1 MSVSTVIMGLIYG
14 CLALGA
20 VDYLTGNRLRLGG
33 KFHEGLMA
41 MGSLAL
47 SMAGIMALVPLIS
60 RFVAPAVVPFFDLIG
75 ADPALFAGIL
85 LPIDMGGYSMA
96 LDLAHS
102 RELGLLSGCVL
113 STMMGC
119 TLVFNIP
126 VGLGIISSDD
136 VQPFS
141 LGMLCGFVTIPLGF
155 FAAGMATGIDL
166 VVLLR
171 NTAPIAVVSALLMV
185 GIAKAPHAMVRG
197 FTAFG
202 RIVAALSVAGLVL
215 GASLQLL
222 GFDLVADMAPLDE
235 GLLTVGRIGVTLA
248 GAYVLVELLSRLLRK
263 PLGVVGGKLGIGPKA
278 TLGVLACLAHAIPM
292 FQNLKTFSERGKVVA
307 CAFSVS
313 GSYMLASSLA
323 FLAGVQPQMI
333 GPMLLAKLVAGVS
346 ALVLALFVGRSGESR
361 EPGEEP
367 ESAERAASV
376 LVERR

>member
-155 FAAGMATGIDL
+155 FAAGMAMGIDL

-171 NTAPIAVVSALLMV
+171 NTSPIAVVSALLMV
-185 GIAKAPHAMVRG
+185 GIAQAPHAMVRG
-197 FTAFG
+197 FTVFG

-248 GAYVLVELLSRLLRK
+248 GAYVLVELLSRLLRR

-292 FQNLKTFSERGKVVA
+292 FQNLKTFSERGKVAA

-367 ESAERAASV
+367 GSAEPAASV

>member
-41 MGSLAL
+41 MGSLVL

-155 FAAGMATGIDL
+155 FAAGMAMGIDL

-185 GIAKAPHAMVRG
+185 GIAKAPTPWFAGSRC
-197 FTAFG
+197 
-202 RIVAALSVAGLVL
+202 SVESWRHCRWQ
-215 GASLQLL
+215 AS
-222 GFDLVADMAPLDE
+222 
-235 GLLTVGRIGVTLA
+235 
-248 GAYVLVELLSRLLRK
+248 
-263 PLGVVGGKLGIGPKA
+263 
-278 TLGVLACLAHAIPM
+278 C
-292 FQNLKTFSERGKVVA
+292 SERA
-307 CAFSVS
+307 CSFWASTWWPTWPPSTRAFSPWD
-313 GSYMLASSLA
+313 ASA
-323 FLAGVQPQMI
+323 
-333 GPMLLAKLVAGVS
+333 
-346 ALVLALFVGRSGESR
+346 
-361 EPGEEP
+361 
-367 ESAERAASV
+367 
-376 LVERR
+376 

>member
-292 FQNLKTFSERGKVVA
+292 FQNLRTFSERGKVVA

-361 EPGEEP
+361 ESGEEP
-367 ESAERAASV
+367 GSAERAASV
-376 LVERR
+376 LAERR

>member
-155 FAAGMATGIDL
+155 FAAGMAMGIDL

-197 FTAFG
+197 FTVFG

-292 FQNLKTFSERGKVVA
+292 FQNLRTFSERGKVVA